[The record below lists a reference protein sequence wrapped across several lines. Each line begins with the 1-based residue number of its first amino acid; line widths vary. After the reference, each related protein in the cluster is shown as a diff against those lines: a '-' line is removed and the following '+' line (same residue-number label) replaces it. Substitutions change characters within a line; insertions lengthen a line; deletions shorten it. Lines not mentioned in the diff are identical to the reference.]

1 MNPLLSYYLY
11 QAKSQWLTILLL
23 LVVPVVIPF
32 VIYAIMISFMNTIDD
47 VKVKPFEA
55 PLLPSL
61 DRVAYADKNLVYF
74 SYSPDKPEFKA
85 FVENIFAL
93 NGIKNARTRA
103 FASPEEAEHY
113 FNVKNIGRLAKERY
127 ENSSFYSSIIC
138 EDYRAYIG
146 DKHAE
151 CSIDLSGNYK
161 DIMRR
166 YYNLSED
173 DLTPN
178 MSLYEDNVLFHIN
191 FFESAELIQGV
202 PKNITYEIVYNTTI
216 LDKTI
221 VDYPDSLSKQ
231 FGNNPLT
238 PFWTG
243 YSYTLQENLNKLV
256 LKKHTNIDLQT
267 SNKRVDKLIN
277 SFISAEMFFEITI
290 AFSWSVLF
298 ILATLLSI
306 NNKGKNQVIIRRLG
320 VKELNFYL
328 ANYMFTLIPT
338 LLSCLL
344 MQIVWY
350 STALLPFSAI
360 TFGFGMLVHVV
371 VAFLVTACSIFI
383 SCLMGQS
390 HSGAIVVS
398 CLLSYFLLMLPS
410 MFHAGMFQGSTLWDP
425 TLVPQ
430 WGTWFSMTLLP
441 PFSLMGLI
449 DSMTSS
455 LDPLTRSVVLT
466 QYDWKIQ
473 EKVTP
478 IKYLFTD
485 YQKYHSMTRFCMNS
499 NSKHGEISPIYN
511 RCIYHQPLY
520 GNVVLLASLQALVLL
535 PLLSL
540 WYSYTVSEKGFRG
553 LPSFF
558 VFTRRFWK
566 KRSALKPGKPVI
578 AVKNL
583 SVGFK
588 TKGKACKKNTD
599 VRARALGKKKLA
611 LAQLD
616 YFQEAGTISALVA
629 ESSSGKSTTM
639 SFLAGEVN
647 QLDLKKFAAK
657 RARRLGLK
665 LEDLDSQN
673 VYDRY
678 FEAQDECQAL
688 SALRLV
694 DDTTATILENYDL
707 TDPIDAYFVKPF
719 VGHLPQDFSNVW
731 MNMSCFHNVYFSLL
745 LRTSSQRRSVSKK
758 EAVQQTKDT
767 LKMMELDDP
776 DVQKRTA
783 ARLSGGMLRRLALCN
798 VVVGDPKILLLDEI
812 SAGVDPVVK
821 RKIWKCVQDLKN
833 RVDVSVILST
843 HDTSEIAE
851 MAQRITIMDKGF
863 TLVRNQSP
871 FDLRQNFHTYSV
883 KFYNEAPTC
892 SNQLAEDIVQE
903 IGREMGFE
911 GSVMIDSVSPHGI
924 QILVQQQLSGPQVLK
939 LSQFLSQL
947 TTLHKFQDY
956 ILQKA
961 KLDDV
966 YIDTIKYKRIA
977 ASITDQQQDLQQ
989 TILTKQ
995 NQLMNRIAALFQKS
1009 ILSEFKHRFPHIIM
1023 FSLVCVLISLIIH
1036 YFVLLMKLVIDIST
1050 KANIIQ
1056 NRQKDNA
1063 FGCFGGCS
1071 TSSPQGIAQCIIN
1084 RPEKLFT
1091 FNDNYYSQNN
1101 RCGWYMH
1108 YLGLDSTQ
1116 HSYIAMGDYRYNN
1129 RQAHNYH
1136 FSINEH
1142 EIATKQK
1149 SMQSQLLF
1157 DKNNIVTQQN
1167 SSINFQVYPQ
1177 FKKYFSNFDPSV
1189 NKTEGGVLPYILPK
1203 FFAQYTTS
1211 NTCEEYWLCRQT
1223 CYDFQYQAEA
1233 CYDQFDMNKCISSCK
1248 YDSCYSGWNIFMRN
1262 STRTFKNDQEALNVY
1277 KETMTG
1283 KLEYRNE
1290 SYWNSNNLIK
1300 FGEDFGLKQNIVNFK
1315 FNKYEASLQ
1324 KGKLSGTIQ
1333 LELQHPVPNRGLTGD
1348 GYMLNKQC
1356 AKFLDYP
1363 EFVCDEGIKN
1373 KYYSDS
1379 ECYVLPSMPRP
1390 HGQSWSDTVFLQSL
1404 PDRDHVT
1411 LFDIQNEPLTALTS
1425 AFIRKQIFQNSPVND
1440 QKPWQF
1446 AYSLVA
1452 RTMSFMGN
1460 PNMVQSTQASENDMI
1475 MSFMIMQIVAAGM
1488 IPMMYSGLK
1497 LGGEIESNIIRLL
1510 QFHFTSPTSWIIN
1523 SLVYYIVITAII
1535 IIINLLGEWIFL
1547 PELVSNPTNI
1557 ILYIVESVES
1567 IITGMLLAVLTQ
1579 KARTAVIYSFFI
1591 ILFVMLFSF
1600 MSFGSTTFTYL
1611 LGLFLPAYTMSYE
1624 FLMATQHLLLNI
1636 PIFVYGVSISVLQI
1650 VIIVV
1655 MVNWDAVKMIVRKKL
1670 CKSKHYGNI
1679 MVNGVEQYEA
1689 ETPDVENTGSSM
1701 LVVQNVHHIYDTGT
1715 YALKGINLDIPKG
1728 QIFGLLGSNGSGKS
1742 TLMHCM
1748 AGIYK
1753 PTGGK
1758 ALMDTPDGVVDLFK
1772 FQQVSKYFSIV
1783 PQHDIYW
1790 PNLSVIDHLQLMQ
1803 KLNSLQRPVRLDLL
1817 MSALQLDEVKDQPA
1831 DSLSG
1836 GVKRRL
1842 SIAMAMT
1849 TAPQVLAFDE
1859 PSCGLGVT
1867 TKRFVHQAILRVLNN
1882 ETTLMLTTH
1891 DMEEVEALV
1900 DQCCIMNLGK
1910 VLKVGSVGQLRQ
1922 ACEVQFELTLRE
1934 SEETVRKVADEMKT
1948 KSVRRNE
1955 MCDVWIV
1962 EVLRGTSQQHVL
1974 ETLDKHS
1981 LLDSSWSM
1989 EAVRM
1994 EHVFMELVEQHVLN
2008 MESDTLE

>member
-1 MNPLLSYYLY
+1 MNPLLSYYMY

-138 EDYRAYIG
+138 EDYRAYVG

-151 CSIDLSGNYK
+151 CSVDLSGDYK

-173 DLTPN
+173 DLIPN

-231 FGNNPLT
+231 FGNNPVQ

-256 LKKHTNIDLQT
+256 LKKHTGVELNVQ
-267 SNKRVDKLIN
+267 NKRFDELKTSLVG
-277 SFISAEMFFEITI
+277 AEMFFEISI
-290 AFSWSVLF
+290 SFSFTFMIIFS
-298 ILATLLSI
+298 TLLAGNKSPILLKLGIKQYQLYLYRYMYTTVPCLISALICAGVWHFTGVLPFASI
-306 NNKGKNQVIIRRLG
+306 TFWFGMFEGLVIGL
-320 VKELNFYL
+320 LTSSL
-328 ANYMFTLIPT
+328 SMFISIIFKTNSIVMV
-338 LLSCLL
+338 CLL
-344 MQIVWY
+344 
-350 STALLPFSAI
+350 
-360 TFGFGMLVHVV
+360 
-371 VAFLVTACSIFI
+371 AFFFI
-383 SCLMGQS
+383 IMP
-390 HSGAIVVS
+390 V
-398 CLLSYFLLMLPS
+398 
-410 MFHAGMFQGSTLWDP
+410 MFHTGAFQGKTLWDP
-425 TLVPQ
+425 TIVPQ
-430 WGTWFSMTLLP
+430 WGTWLSMVLCPVFTLV
-441 PFSLMGLI
+441 GLL
-449 DSMTSS
+449 DSMTSTIA
-455 LDPLTRSVVLT
+455 DTTRVYAIS
-466 QYDWKIQ
+466 QYDWKVQ
-473 EKVTP
+473 NNLVP
-478 IKYLFTD
+478 IDYLFIDFNHYTS
-485 YQKYHSMTRFCMNS
+485 QTRMCLS
-499 NSKHGEISPIYN
+499 GNSKHGEISPLTGK
-511 RCIYHQPLY
+511 CIYHQPLY

-639 SFLAGEVN
+639 SYLAGEVN

-678 FEAQDECQAL
+678 FEAQDERQAL

-798 VVVGDPKILLLDEI
+798 VVVGEPKILLLDEI

-947 TTLHKFQDY
+947 TTQHKFQDY

-966 YIDTIKYKRIA
+966 YIDTIKYKRLVSKFSESQSYI
-977 ASITDQQQDLQQ
+977 SNTEQ
-989 TILTKQ
+989 KQ
-995 NQLMNRIAALFQKS
+995 NPFVNRAVSMFRNSFMLEFHKKIPVSVILGLICVVVSALIFVFISVMDSVFLLIDRMNTI
-1009 ILSEFKHRFPHIIM
+1009 
-1023 FSLVCVLISLIIH
+1023 
-1036 YFVLLMKLVIDIST
+1036 T
-1050 KANIIQ
+1050 
-1056 NRQKDNA
+1056 NRQKELA
-1063 FGCFGGCS
+1063 LKCFD
-1071 TSSPQGIAQCIIN
+1071 QCGSDIQDCFVN
-1084 RPEKLFT
+1084 RPADYFQMKQVSKWNL
-1091 FNDNYYSQNN
+1091 NK
-1101 RCGWYMH
+1101 CGWYMN
-1108 YLGLDSTQ
+1108 YLGLDVMDQSL
-1116 HSYIAMGDYRYNN
+1116 IAIGDFRFNN
-1129 RQAHNYH
+1129 QNARNYH
-1136 FSINEH
+1136 FSFTHNDL
-1142 EIATKQK
+1142 ATKE
-1149 SMQSQLLF
+1149 SA
-1157 DKNNIVTQQN
+1157 
-1167 SSINFQVYPQ
+1167 SINQDLFARSKTVIVNGTTFQ
-1177 FKKYFSNFDPSV
+1177 FKTQPKLQFEEHDPAV
-1189 NKTEGGVLPYILPK
+1189 DKGITGVLPFIQPK
-1203 FFAQYTTS
+1203 YFALSKQTQTEKCWHYKK
-1211 NTCEEYWLCRQT
+1211 CRQLCLNFT
-1223 CYDFQYQAEA
+1223 WQADINCNESYDFNE
-1233 CYDQFDMNKCISSCK
+1233 CYKQCE
-1248 YDSCYSGWNIFMRN
+1248 YDPCTKGQNIIIRN
-1262 STRTFKNDQEALNVY
+1262 SSRVLSNEAEVLNVY
-1277 KETMTG
+1277 KQSISG
-1283 KLEYRNE
+1283 KQIKIDYLKSNPFQNIMFGDYVGNIQNFVNFNFLEYQL
-1290 SYWNSNNLIK
+1290 NSDNQK
-1300 FGEDFGLKQNIVNFK
+1300 IV
-1315 FNKYEASLQ
+1315 
-1324 KGKLSGTIQ
+1324 GKITIDITQ
-1333 LELQHPVPNRGLTGD
+1333 PVPNRGLSSQN
-1348 GYMLNKQC
+1348 YQLNKMSALLKSDTEYICNGQY
-1356 AKFLDYP
+1356 KSDY
-1363 EFVCDEGIKN
+1363 N
-1373 KYYSDS
+1373 K
-1379 ECYVLPSMPRP
+1379 EVWLFLPSLVHP
-1390 HGQSWSDTVFLQSL
+1390 HDQDWANSVFAQSL

-1411 LFDIQNEPLTALTS
+1411 LFDIQNEPFTALTG
-1425 AFIRKQIFQNSPVND
+1425 ALIRKQIFQNAPVND
-1440 QKPWQF
+1440 ENPWEF
-1446 AYSLVA
+1446 GYSLVS
-1452 RTMSFMGN
+1452 RTMSYMGN
-1460 PNMVQSTQASENDMI
+1460 PEIVQSSTRSKSDFTT
-1475 MSFMIMQIVAAGM
+1475 SFMNIQIVVATM
-1488 IPMMYSGLK
+1488 IPMMYSGLQLALQLEFQIEK
-1497 LGGEIESNIIRLL
+1497 LLQLHFITQTKMLLHIIVYNILISFVIMGINIAGEAIFLGEVITIPNNMMLYIIGSLESVLNGIVIAAIIRNSKQTVIVIFVTILCILICVMLAIGSPTLSYIVGAFIPSFTTQYEYYLTIRNIEINTPVFIYGIIISIVQIVLL
-1510 QFHFTSPTSWIIN
+1510 IAFYQAKRYFTFTSSKQLKKI
-1523 SLVYYIVITAII
+1523 
-1535 IIINLLGEWIFL
+1535 
-1547 PELVSNPTNI
+1547 
-1557 ILYIVESVES
+1557 
-1567 IITGMLLAVLTQ
+1567 Q
-1579 KARTAVIYSFFI
+1579 KDDEHVPLIDRNAS
-1591 ILFVMLFSF
+1591 
-1600 MSFGSTTFTYL
+1600 
-1611 LGLFLPAYTMSYE
+1611 
-1624 FLMATQHLLLNI
+1624 
-1636 PIFVYGVSISVLQI
+1636 
-1650 VIIVV
+1650 
-1655 MVNWDAVKMIVRKKL
+1655 
-1670 CKSKHYGNI
+1670 
-1679 MVNGVEQYEA
+1679 
-1689 ETPDVENTGSSM
+1689 DVENWNDSKM
-1701 LVVQNVHHIYDTGT
+1701 LVQNVHHIYDTGT

-1758 ALMDTPDGVVDLFK
+1758 ALMDTPDGVLDLFK

-1934 SEETVRKVADEMKT
+1934 SEDTVRKVAAEMKT

-1962 EVLRGTSQQHVL
+1962 EVLRGTSQQQVL

-1994 EHVFMELVEQHVLN
+1994 EHVFMELVEKSTKNDEENVKK
-2008 MESDTLE
+2008 